1 MPAPNYRQLARDFA
15 SAVGLNPD
23 IYERQIN
30 QESGFNPSVKSG
42 AGAIGIAQI
51 MPATARSW
59 GVDPTDPVASLKV
72 AAKQMAN
79 YVKTYKAQGNDDNTA
94 YKLALA
100 AYNGG
105 TGGANYLKKTNFAI
119 EPNKPSYAWGNQ
131 TARYVQNIM
140 GGTKMPPQQPMP
152 NVGLTQHKLP
162 NLPPVNV
169 SQMQGQLKQ
178 QEAQLNKQIQSLRQG
193 FSQKQSIL
201 NQPKSN
207 PFGAF
212 TGGVLQG
219 ATAFAAR
226 PQIAPQ
232 DAGWQTAGNLLGSLA
247 PIGIGAFT
255 GGPLGAAAG
264 AGAVAAGADIYR
276 QDMEAAAGLRKN
288 FNFASPL
295 IQGGLGAALAPI
307 PFAAKGMGLL
317 PRAALGAGVGA
328 VTGAAGPA
336 VEMATDP
343 MGATTGAD
351 VARAALMGAG
361 IGSLGAAA
369 FVPGKPALNR
379 ALSVVNDPIPSAV
392 SLPGRKFLSLP
403 SVSSSTPPLRLP
415 GGVEVPTAGPRGGV
429 MLKENPL
436 RLPEISVQEGPTLAP
451 RDVVQGEVIPP
462 DVPMVQPE
470 PVPIPEV
477 IQRAVSDASQFGE
490 YPVYMTKGAANTALK
505 STEVPS
511 TIVQDGKR
519 YRVLPKG
526 STIPEYTSI
535 FERGQLIDFNGESAR
550 VIGEPFGQV
559 ELRLSDGSIRL
570 VPRETVLDYISK
582 TSYAGGANDTAKVLS
597 KAQKIETERRQVST
611 ILSEL
616 TQTETDSIIANEF
629 FQNRDLR
636 PKNEPDIT
644 TGGKN
649 WQSIKLGG
657 KKLIYQS
664 DDPLVKALDRFR
676 AQGLEDPTSAL
687 ERVVM
692 RTGGL
697 DSLMDEAQLI
707 RKKITTGESVASS
720 EDIFSLQDNQLKQEL
735 HTRDA
740 IENAAFDNAA
750 KEADNILR
758 QLDTV
763 KTMEEWDTLAN
774 RVDDIVKMTPE
785 DVVAK
790 LETKLNESLA
800 KVFQQEPATPEPP
813 VIKDLTQPEVPTQ
826 PAGKPTI
833 QERLNTYFKES
844 GFTGLDEAKIAK
856 SLQQFRKFNQAELD
870 ASLKRLGVPDID
882 TANQY
887 RKVFSRLRSEDSI
900 IAKGKELG
908 LTPEQALAIKQ
919 SLVDN
924 KDAFGQIEAYQNLRN
939 RIQEA
944 GGNPDDAARY
954 FDAIKN
960 TDENILSL
968 LKEDFDPETGIGQQ
982 RYARDV
988 QLSDETLKEL
998 VAQLTPEQKKI
1009 AQIMERAMQ
1018 EDKPVRELYQR
1029 EGTGATSGEAG
1040 EYSTVTPYG
1049 FEKRGDKLGVNVY
1062 NEEGNPRFRVINSTD
1077 PKASGFTGM
1086 PEIAKDAE
1094 PYRGPYANIYKP
1106 LGKFDVG
1113 SILDRLPA
1121 EAPIKTSELQK
1132 WLTFADNLMKSD
1144 ASPAMKRV
1152 TEGLLKD
1159 PRPRTYR
1166 RWMAEMDRLGE
1177 PTIRKYI
1184 KELEGRC

>member
-15 SAVGLNPD
+15 IAVGLNPD

-30 QESGFNPSVKSG
+30 QESGFNPTARSG
-42 AGAIGIAQI
+42 VGAQGIAQI
-51 MPATARSW
+51 MPATAKAW
-59 GVDPTDPVASLKV
+59 GVDPRDPVASLKV
-72 AAKQMAN
+72 AAQQMAN
-79 YVKTYKAQGNDDNTA
+79 YVKTYKAQGNDETTA

-140 GGTKMPPQQPMP
+140 GGTQPQQVNPKQLAAPPQPKGPTVNANDILKKINASNQQISKTL
-152 NVGLTQHKLP
+152 GSYTQFAN
-162 NLPPVNV
+162 NL
-169 SQMQGQLKQ
+169 
-178 QEAQLNKQIQSLRQG
+178 R
-193 FSQKQSIL
+193 

-207 PFGAF
+207 PMGALFG
-212 TGGVLQG
+212 GIGQG
-219 ATAFAAR
+219 ATAFAYR

-232 DAGWQTAGNLLGSLA
+232 DAGWQTAGNIIGSLA
-247 PIGIGAFT
+247 PIGIGALT

-295 IQGGLGAALAPI
+295 IQGGLGAALAPV

-343 MGATTGAD
+343 TGATTGAD

-361 IGSLGAAA
+361 IGAAGAGL
-369 FVPGKPALNR
+369 FVPGKGRIPTALN
-379 ALSVVNDPIPSAV
+379 AAANSLDDPLPAMVN
-392 SLPGRKFLSLP
+392 LPGRKFLQLP
-403 SVSSSTPPLRLP
+403 SVSSATPPLRLP

-429 MLKENPL
+429 MLREN
-436 RLPEISVQEGPTLAP
+436 RLPLPEVTVQEGAAVTPQNVL
-451 RDVVQGEVIPP
+451 QGEVMPP

-490 YPVYMTKGAANTALK
+490 YPVYMTKGAANAALK
-505 STEVPS
+505 ATEVPS

-526 STIPEYTSI
+526 SVIPEYTSI
-535 FERGQLIDFNGESAR
+535 FERGQTIDFNGESAR

-582 TSYAGGANDTAKVLS
+582 TSYAGGANDTTKVLS

-616 TQTETDSIIANEF
+616 TQTETDSVIANEF
-629 FQNRDLR
+629 FQNRDLK
-636 PKNEPDIT
+636 PKNEPDIA

-657 KKLIYQS
+657 KKLIYQA
-664 DDPLVKALDRFR
+664 DDSLVKALERFR
-676 AQGLEDPTSAL
+676 AQGLDDPTSAL

-697 DSLMDEAQLI
+697 DSLTDEAQLI
-707 RKKITTGESVASS
+707 RKKVTTGGVAASS
-720 EDIFSLQDNQLKQEL
+720 EDIFALQEKQLKQEL
-735 HTRDA
+735 NARDA

-750 KEADNILR
+750 READNILA
-758 QLDTV
+758 QLDII

-774 RVDDIVKMTPE
+774 RVDDIIKMTPE
-785 DVVAK
+785 NVVAK

-800 KVFQQEPATPEPP
+800 KVSQQEPVTPEPP
-813 VIKDLTQPEVPTQ
+813 VVKDLTQPDIPTQ
-826 PAGKPTI
+826 PTGRPSV

-844 GFTGLDEAKIAK
+844 GFTGVDEAKIAK
-856 SLQQFRKFNQAELD
+856 SLQR
-870 ASLKRLGVPDID
+870 V
-882 TANQY
+882 T
-887 RKVFSRLRSEDSI
+887 SEKGL
-900 IAKGKELG
+900 AKKAKELG
-908 LTPEQALAIKQ
+908 IDLETAQRLKQ
-919 SLVDN
+919 GI
-924 KDAFGQIEAYQNLRN
+924 DA
-939 RIQEA
+939 
-944 GGNPDDAARY
+944 
-954 FDAIKN
+954 
-960 TDENILSL
+960 TDENIKAL
-968 LKEDFDPETGIGQQ
+968 LNENFDPQTGIGQQ
-982 RYARDV
+982 RVGREV
-988 QLSDETLKEL
+988 QLNDPSISELVSGLSPKEL
-998 VAQLTPEQKKI
+998 EIARIAEQ
-1009 AQIMERAMQ
+1009 AMQ
-1018 EDKPVRELYQR
+1018 QDRPMVTEFAKEIS
-1029 EGTGATSGEAG
+1029 GGTSGTAG
-1040 EYSTVTPYG
+1040 GRGGEIATETPIG
-1049 FEKRGDKLGVNVY
+1049 FVKSGKDLALAVY
-1062 NEEGNPRFRVINSTD
+1062 NEDGGYRVRKLIPDSETSKFISTPRVLSN
-1077 PKASGFTGM
+1077 M
-1086 PEIAKDAE
+1086 E
-1094 PYRGPYANIYKP
+1094 PIKGPYANVYKP
-1106 LGKFDVG
+1106 LGQFDVNT
-1113 SILDRLPA
+1113 ILDRLPA
-1121 EAPIKTSELQK
+1121 EAPILSSDLQK
-1132 WLTFADNLMKSD
+1132 TVEFSQRIAQDTSYPESMRRFAKELLD
-1144 ASPAMKRV
+1144 SP
-1152 TEGLLKD
+1152 T
-1159 PRPRTYR
+1159 PRTAR
-1166 RWMAEMDRLGE
+1166 RMISRFQMEDESTVRRFMDDAG
-1177 PTIRKYI
+1177 IR
-1184 KELEGRC
+1184 C